1 MDGDQSSNRR
11 VIKLYVGIAIIVAVG
26 LGSIF
31 AANISITKPNIKNE
45 FGEGVY
51 KIKACDSFV
60 RLNLISGA
68 TGELGAAPGLSPLT
82 GISIMSLNTQACKGT
97 TFTIDAYDTSAQQTP
112 LYRTD
117 GQVALCSDSPCTP
130 GSNSKND
137 VVVNID
143 HLGTVSLGSADGF
156 HALAFDPKTAI
167 YRVTFTQPT
176 ILANEVGNLTIQSG
190 PLG

>member
-1 MDGDQSSNRR
+1 
-11 VIKLYVGIAIIVAVG
+11 
-26 LGSIF
+26 
-31 AANISITKPNIKNE
+31 
-45 FGEGVY
+45 
-51 KIKACDSFV
+51 
-60 RLNLISGA
+60 
-68 TGELGAAPGLSPLT
+68 
-82 GISIMSLNTQACKGT
+82 MSLNTQACKGT

-130 GSNSKND
+130 GSNSQND

-156 HALAFDPKTAI
+156 HALVFDPKTAI